1 MCQPSRRQGF
11 ESWVRKIP
19 RRRKWQPTTVFLLG
33 KSYGQRSL
41 VGYGSWG
48 GKKSDMTKCYPR
60 KEGSGSLIDSGGCWG
75 RENSVILQGS
85 CNFMQQVSECQEIIF
100 GRIFS
105 SISHLLYNPQSFQTS
120 RLSVSLRVP

>member
-1 MCQPSRRQGF
+1 M
-11 ESWVRKIP
+11 
-19 RRRKWQPTTVFLLG
+19 
-33 KSYGQRSL
+33 
-41 VGYGSWG
+41 GYGSWG